1 MKKSRLFLA
10 AVASLALTGCSIQDL
25 MFWKKDKGGE
35 EQQKEEEAQKKNWEL
50 EPEITGG
57 SEEVRNAILDA
68 LNNKPIC
75 TQTGSKTDEIY
86 YDVEKTLNEDEGD
99 GVKLTTSQ
107 VSGGKTVAIT
117 WSIDETQTY
126 FGKLL
131 HADEAHDLIE
141 VNYQGYG
148 KEDGKLS
155 WTLVK
160 MECEDAVANVN
171 LVYTV
176 NIHNEE
182 YLHED
187 MTIAEIYSI
196 TDSEMIVD
204 AGGTE
209 HKFAS
214 TFDLVDY
221 SYKGGT
227 YSPYFKTNNPDAKEK
242 QYYYVN
248 VPGKVLYTAPDG
260 NWGLLADGKNVLE
273 FYAGSSAR
281 PFLETSWPNLAN
293 KYVKISGNLGQY
305 TGNVQLTYVTKIGAL
320 TEAEKAAITEPEPV
334 TYRELDETLLASLK
348 VAGYTAQKQA
358 VLLSDGTCL
367 SNSLGQ
373 VTGTFKEGSL
383 KNSKNA
389 AVNNIDN
396 MKNGERYTFVLTV
409 GSEEMTVA
417 YDYHTDKD
425 GSVGVMS
432 ALKTALK
439 AGGEMTIKG
448 TVRYAGNNNL
458 PFITEGNNGVWNIVP
473 YLPAHIG

>member
-1 MKKSRLFLA
+1 MKKTRLILT
-10 AVASLALTGCSIQDL
+10 AVACLSLAGCSMDDL
-25 MFWKKDKGGE
+25 MFWKQK
-35 EQQKEEEAQKKNWEL
+35 KEEEQGQNEEESQKKKWEL
-50 EPEITGG
+50 EPEIIGG
-57 SEEVRNAILDA
+57 SEEAKTAILDA

-75 TQTGSKTDEIY
+75 NQTGSKTDEIY

-131 HADEAHDLIE
+131 HADEAHDLIQ

-148 KEDGKLS
+148 VADGKLS

-160 MECEDAVANVN
+160 MVCEDAVANIN
-171 LVYTV
+171 LKYTV
-176 NIHNEE
+176 TTHNEE

-187 MTIAEIYSI
+187 MRIAQIYSI
-196 TDSEMIVD
+196 TDEEKTVTV
-204 AGGTE
+204 GGTE

-221 SYKGGT
+221 EDKGGT

-281 PFLETSWPNLAN
+281 PFIETVWPDLTE

-305 TGNVQLTYVTKIGAL
+305 TGNVQLTYVTKINAL
-320 TEAEKAAITEPEPV
+320 TEAEKAEIGEPEV
-334 TYRELDETLLASLK
+334 TFRDLDETLLASLK
-348 VAGYTAQKQA
+348 VDGYTAQKQA
-358 VLLSDGTCL
+358 VLLSDGSCL

-373 VTGTFKEGSL
+373 VTGTLKAGSL

-389 AVNNIDN
+389 AVSNIDN
-396 MKNGERYTFVLTV
+396 MKSSERYTFVLEV
-409 GSEEMTVA
+409 GAEEMTVA

-425 GSVGVMS
+425 GSVGVMA

-473 YLPAHIG
+473 YLPAHIA